1 MPKIKHKIVVIGAGN
16 MGTALAHVIAT
27 KRNPVALWNFD
38 DRVLRKIEETRKSK
52 FLRGVTLS
60 EHIHPVDDINDAV
73 RHAEVV
79 ILAVASPYVRQ
90 MARLIAPT
98 LKSKVIVVNVAKGME
113 AKTRKCMVE
122 VVAEELPDK
131 HHKRITDISGP
142 SLADEFAQGLPTAM
156 VMASLDS
163 EVFPVLRKMFRGS
176 NIRLVSSDDLYG
188 LCLAGVVKNVYAIA
202 LGLCEGLKMKANA
215 KAWLT
220 VMALDEM
227 SKLIQSQGGS
237 PETVYGLAGL
247 GDLIVTGFGS
257 GRNRSYGVAL
267 AECKAGCKPS
277 KNESMTVEGIEGC
290 KAIMSL
296 AKAEKLKLPLLEAL
310 YAIMCRGKSPRK
322 AMEEYFAHVRLK

>member
-1 MPKIKHKIVVIGAGN
+1 MPKIKHKIAIIGAGN
-16 MGTALAHVIAT
+16 MGTALAQVIAT

-38 DRVLRKIEETRKSK
+38 DRVLQKIEETRKSK

-60 EHIHPVDDINDAV
+60 QDVHPVYDINDAV

-113 AKTRKCMVE
+113 TKSRKCMVDVIADE
-122 VVAEELPDK
+122 ISSK

-156 VMASLDS
+156 VMASRDS
-163 EVFPVLRKMFRGS
+163 DVFPVLRRLFRHS

-188 LCLAGVVKNVYAIA
+188 VCLVGVVKNVYAIA

-220 VMALDEM
+220 VMVLEEM

-237 PETVYGLAGL
+237 PATVYGLAGL
-247 GDLIVTGFGS
+247 GDLIVTGFGA

-277 KNESMTVEGIEGC
+277 KSESMTVEGIEAC
-290 KAIMSL
+290 KAITAL
-296 AKAEKLKLPLLEAL
+296 AKAERLKLPLLETL
-310 YAIMCRGKSPRK
+310 YAIMHRGKSPRK
-322 AMEEYFAHVRLK
+322 ALEEYFAHVRL